1 MGQYRLRH
9 ALLVPSLVSWL
20 RLPLAALFV
29 GAANTPALALGLL
42 VAAAATDMIDG
53 WYARRFRQAT
63 ATGAVIDGFTDKA
76 FMATVVITLIAND
89 KVDLLGALQLATRE
103 LGEFPLVVWWA
114 LHRDR
119 RQARAED
126 PKANVVGKLCTI
138 FQFAAVTGLL
148 TDASWRPFALGASAL
163 MGCLAAWKYWQ
174 RELRSQQH

>member
-29 GAANTPALALGLL
+29 LAAGAPRVALALL
-42 VAAAATDMIDG
+42 VGAAATDMVDG
-53 WYARRFRQAT
+53 WYARRFGQAT
-63 ATGAVIDGFTDKA
+63 ATGAVIDGLTDKV
-76 FMATVVITLIAND
+76 FMATVVITLIVYD
-89 KVDLLGALQLATRE
+89 KVSLLGALQLATRE
-103 LGEFPLVVWWA
+103 LGELPLVIWWA

-126 PKANVVGKLCTI
+126 PKANAIGKLCTV
-138 FQFAAVTGLL
+138 FQFAAVAGAL
-148 TDASWRPFALGASAL
+148 TDAGWNHIALAASAL

-174 RELRSQQH
+174 RELRNR

>member
-9 ALLVPSLVSWL
+9 AFLVPSLVSWL

-29 GAANTPALALGLL
+29 LAADSAGLALALLI
-42 VAAAATDMIDG
+42 VAAATDMVDG

-63 ATGAVIDGFTDKA
+63 ATGAVIDGLTDKA
-76 FMATVVITLIAND
+76 FMATVVVTLIAHD
-89 KVDLLGALQLATRE
+89 KVSWLGALQLATRE
-103 LGEFPLVVWWA
+103 LGELPLVLWWA

-126 PKANVVGKLCTI
+126 PKANAIGKLCTI
-138 FQFAAVTGLL
+138 FQFAAVTGAL
-148 TDASWRPFALGASAL
+148 TAASWQHLALGASAL

-174 RELRSQQH
+174 RELGNR

>member
-9 ALLVPSLVSWL
+9 AFLVPSLVSWL

-29 GAANTPALALGLL
+29 LAANNAPAALSLL
-42 VAAAATDMIDG
+42 VVAAITDMIDG

-63 ATGAVIDGFTDKA
+63 ATGAVIDGLTDKA
-76 FMATVVITLIAND
+76 FMATVVITLIAHA
-89 KVDLLGALQLATRE
+89 KVSPFGALQLATRE
-103 LGEFPLVVWWA
+103 LGELPLVLWWA

-126 PKANVVGKLCTI
+126 PKANAVGKLCTI
-138 FQFAAVTGLL
+138 FQFVAVVGAL
-148 TDASWRPFALGASAL
+148 TDARWKDLALGAAAL

-174 RELRSQQH
+174 RELGNR